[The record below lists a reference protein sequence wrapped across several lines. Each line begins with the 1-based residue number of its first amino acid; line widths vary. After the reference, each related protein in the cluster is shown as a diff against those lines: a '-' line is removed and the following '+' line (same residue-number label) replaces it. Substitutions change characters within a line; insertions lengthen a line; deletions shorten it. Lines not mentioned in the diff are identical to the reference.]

1 MNPVDIDA
9 ISYDLSIQLAIKTCD
24 GTPADAV
31 RKYFDLFPDVRKQV
45 IAKMGASNAERSEM
59 RVSGLETPNHHCNEF
74 AQDTLEYDPCIRD
87 AVEISLASGM
97 ASVAMLQR
105 RLHLGYARSGHIV
118 DQMEQLGIV
127 SEADGAKPRK
137 ILVDRDQAVELLDQL
152 EYRKSAIESF
162 SELGGE

>member
-1 MNPVDIDA
+1 MNSVDIDA

-31 RKYFDLFPDVRKQV
+31 RKYFDLFPNVRKQV
-45 IAKMGASNAERSEM
+45 IAKMGAFNAEHTEM
-59 RVSGLETPNHHCNEF
+59 HVPGFENTNHHYNEF
-74 AQDTLEYDPCIRD
+74 AQDTLEYDPCLRE

-97 ASVAMLQR
+97 ASVSMLER
-105 RLHLGYARSGHIV
+105 RMRLGYARIGRIV
-118 DQMEQLGIV
+118 DQMEQLGII

-137 ILVDRDQAVELLDQL
+137 ILMERDQILELLDQL